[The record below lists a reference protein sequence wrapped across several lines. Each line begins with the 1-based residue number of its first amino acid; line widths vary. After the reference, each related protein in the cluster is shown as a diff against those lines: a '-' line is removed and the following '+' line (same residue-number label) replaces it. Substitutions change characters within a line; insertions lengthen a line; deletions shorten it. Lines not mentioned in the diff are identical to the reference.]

1 MTPAQVE
8 RNKNRYNN
16 EILKNHLLLDK
27 HQLAEFFGVS
37 LKTISRWTKD
47 GILPAPGRG
56 FRQEKLWRARDIKA
70 IVDRLGTP
78 V

>member
-8 RNKNRYNN
+8 KNKNRYNN

-37 LKTISRWTKD
+37 LKTI
-47 GILPAPGRG
+47 
-56 FRQEKLWRARDIKA
+56 
-70 IVDRLGTP
+70 
-78 V
+78 